1 MEINAGERIAE
12 DRALVP
18 WPAAGFVSKTQ
29 FLHTFLSPISEGE
42 NPCGWVFQRN
52 CVGSRTE
59 SVLLFNCKWME
70 RRLVQMKYPLTCLE
84 GNNNL
89 AFVSVPLRPFVGG
102 TALGTGTGFL
112 FEPDFERIFLITNR
126 HLVIEES
133 EQFFPD
139 RLILKLH
146 TDALDLKKFEDWTV
160 PLYSENGKGDRA
172 WLELDPVIDVIALEL
187 NAVE

>member
-1 MEINAGERIAE
+1 
-12 DRALVP
+12 
-18 WPAAGFVSKTQ
+18 
-29 FLHTFLSPISEGE
+29 
-42 NPCGWVFQRN
+42 
-52 CVGSRTE
+52 
-59 SVLLFNCKWME
+59 
-70 RRLVQMKYPLTCLE
+70 MKYPVTCLE

-112 FEPDFERIFLITNR
+112 FQPDFERIFLVTNR

-146 TDALDLKKFEDWTV
+146 TDAFDLKKFEDWTV
-160 PLYSENGKGDRA
+160 PLYSENGKGNRA
-172 WLELDPVIDVIALEL
+172 WLELERVIDVIALEL
-187 NAVE
+187 NAGELKRFVFHTFRPIDLISALAIHC